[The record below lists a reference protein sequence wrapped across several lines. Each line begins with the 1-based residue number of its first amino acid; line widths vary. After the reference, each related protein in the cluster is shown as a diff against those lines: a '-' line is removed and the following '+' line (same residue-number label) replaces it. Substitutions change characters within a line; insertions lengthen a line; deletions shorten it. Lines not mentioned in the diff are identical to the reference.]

1 MKYYFRIEEL
11 VEEKG
16 ITVSKLEK
24 ELGFGNRAISRWKE
38 ENHEPRF
45 ENLLKVARYF
55 DVSADYLSGKIDI
68 RKPYAEMMEFSDQDL
83 SLLEYMTENNFTS
96 KDKERM
102 MKFAEILAGM
112 KLELCSKSDIE
123 NK

>member
-1 MKYYFRIEEL
+1 MKYYSRIEEL

-24 ELGFGNRAISRWKE
+24 ELGFSNRAISRWKE

-68 RKPYAEMMEFSDQDL
+68 RKPYTEIMEYSDQDL
-83 SLLEYMTENNFTS
+83 SLLDYMSENNFTS

-102 MKFAEILAGM
+102 MKFAEILVDM
-112 KLELCSKSDIE
+112 KLELYNKSDIE
-123 NK
+123 SE